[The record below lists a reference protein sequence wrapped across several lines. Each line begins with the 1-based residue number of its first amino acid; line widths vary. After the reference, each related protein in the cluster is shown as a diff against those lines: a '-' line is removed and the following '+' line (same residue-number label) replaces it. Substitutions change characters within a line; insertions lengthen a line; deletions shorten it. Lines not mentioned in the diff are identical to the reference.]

1 MLFFTSRSVAPVV
14 AVLRPKGLGLG
25 ADRSKAAQLNNS
37 KKLAKDDE
45 EEELLTLKKGAY
57 CVLLKGTNKDLYGM
71 VGNCQLSSFTDIMF
85 LL

>member
-1 MLFFTSRSVAPVV
+1 LLFFTSRSVAPVV

-37 KKLAKDDE
+37 KKVDEE

-71 VGNCQLSSFTDIMF
+71 V
-85 LL
+85 

>member
-1 MLFFTSRSVAPVV
+1 LLFFTSRSVAPVV

-37 KKLAKDDE
+37 KKVDE
-45 EEELLTLKKGAY
+45 KEELLTLKKGAY

-71 VGNCQLSSFTDIMF
+71 V
-85 LL
+85 